1 MLFRSGSVYEFCRKF
16 SAVCARQK
24 EILEEELLNAREIC
38 TDATVIK
45 TNGKQSYIRN
55 FSTEK
60 SVVYYGSEKKDLET
74 LERFRILKEFTGTL
88 IHDHETALYHFGTG
102 HGECNVHLGR
112 YLQKNT
118 EETQNQWSRNLR
130 SFLYGMNEARKKRKE
145 AGYRNFEASKIGSYE
160 KRYDALI
167 EQGLKENADT
177 KGRVAKKEEKALL
190 NRLKKY
196 KENHLLF
203 LKDFDIHYSNNMSE
217 KDLRICKNRQK
228 MAGGFRTEAGREMY
242 CDIISCIET
251 IKRRGLNIYQS
262 IIGLM
267 AGTPVI

>member
-1 MLFRSGSVYEFCRKF
+1 M
-16 SAVCARQK
+16 
-24 EILEEELLNAREIC
+24 
-38 TDATVIK
+38 
-45 TNGKQSYIRN
+45 
-55 FSTEK
+55 
-60 SVVYYGSEKKDLET
+60 YYGSEKKDLET
-74 LERFRILKEFTGTL
+74 LERFRILKEFTGTF

-118 EETQNQWSRNLR
+118 EETQNQWRRNLR
-130 SFLYGMNEARKKRKE
+130 GFLYGMNEARKKRKE

-267 AGTPVI
+267 AGGAVALEIKKSQT